1 MYFFGRGV
9 ETRDYEQAML
19 WYQKAADQK
28 FGAAQFR
35 LGFMYEKGL
44 GTEAS
49 PDKATAL
56 YKAAIANGSVEAR
69 SALDR
74 LAADT
79 GNR

>member
-9 ETRDYEQAML
+9 DARDYEQAML

-35 LGFMYEKGL
+35 LGFMHEKGL

-49 PDKATAL
+49 GSKAVAL
-56 YKAAIANGSVEAR
+56 YKDAISNGSVEAQR
-69 SALDR
+69 ALDR
-74 LAADT
+74 LAAET